1 MRPAAIVLGFVLGS
15 SAAIAF
21 SLVGTVVVFLLL
33 RSRYPD
39 LGAEM
44 SALLTSACLFV
55 VLTAAAAISFY
66 GQVKLR
72 AWRHVAQVVLV
83 LVLIAVAGYHG
94 LR

>member
-1 MRPAAIVLGFVLGS
+1 
-15 SAAIAF
+15 
-21 SLVGTVVVFLLL
+21 
-33 RSRYPD
+33 
-39 LGAEM
+39 M